1 MVAFPAP
8 FQLPLAAYGAGLL
21 PEAAYGG
28 AWCRRVSRGAGAVEC
43 DALWRSYAY
52 GGGFPGL
59 AFVAVVVTGFVPGH
73 PAGFIRGA
81 VGRPFV
87 GIGHGAARVFVFCRG
102 AATAVGPVHY

>member
-1 MVAFPAP
+1 MVAFPAS

-21 PEAAYGG
+21 PAA
-28 AWCRRVSRGAGAVEC
+28 
-43 DALWRSYAY
+43 AY

-59 AFVAVVVTGFVPGH
+59 AVVAVVVTGFVPGH

-87 GIGHGAARVFVFCRG
+87 GIGHGAARAFVF
-102 AATAVGPVHY
+102 AVAWRVNGNWAGPLRRDAEVGYCQNNLPLDF